1 MRFVIIE
8 ETKNRWE
15 RRTPL
20 TPSHVARLVRDHGLD
35 VAVVGSELRIFPD
48 ADYRGAGAAVGSS
61 VAGGQVVLGIKEPPL
76 EQVGPGQLYMVFSH
90 TIKGQDY
97 NMPLLGR
104 FLDQGASLVDYER
117 IVDDEGRRLI
127 AFGRFA
133 GIAGCVDTVWSL
145 ARRLDALGI
154 AHPLADA
161 RPTHEY
167 ATTARAWDAMN
178 ALGSQIRERG
188 FDPAMAPVTIGV
200 IGCGN
205 VGQGAGEVLDRLGAV
220 RVAPAELGSLDP
232 DPRVLY
238 RVDLVEQDLYERH
251 DGGPFALQDYY
262 DRPGEFRCVADGF
275 LDHLTALVNTA
286 YWAPPYP
293 RAVTRESLRRFADS
307 RSRML
312 VIGDIA
318 CDVQG
323 SVEGTVRCTDLDQ
336 PTFVYDPVS
345 GASPDG
351 FEGRGAVVMSVD
363 NLPCELSAEASSTF
377 GEILSGLLP
386 GLAAADL
393 SADLDDARLP
403 PELRRAVIAWRG
415 ELTPDYA
422 YLREPLERVTGR

>member
-20 TPSHVARLVRDHGLD
+20 TPSHVERLVRDHGLD
-35 VAVVGSELRIFPD
+35 VAVVGSQLRIFPD
-48 ADYRGAGAAVGSS
+48 ADYREAGADVESS
-61 VAGGQVVLGIKEPPL
+61 VGGGQVVLGIKEPPL
-76 EQVGPGQLYMVFSH
+76 DQVGPGQLFLVFSH

-97 NMPLLGR
+97 NMPLLRR
-104 FLDQGASLVDYER
+104 FLDQGASLIDYER
-117 IVDDEGRRLI
+117 IVDDGGRRLI

-133 GIAGCVDTVWSL
+133 GIAGCIDTVWAL
-145 ARRLDALGI
+145 ARRLDELGI
-154 AHPLADA
+154 RHPLTDA

-167 ATTARAWDAMN
+167 ATTERAWEAMR
-178 ALGSQIRERG
+178 ALGGQIRGRG
-188 FDPAMAPVTIGV
+188 FDAAMAPVVIGV

-205 VGQGAGEVLDRLGAV
+205 VGQGAGEVLDQLGAV
-220 RVAPAELGSLDP
+220 RVAPADLGSLEP
-232 DPRVLY
+232 DPRALY
-238 RVDLVEQDLYERH
+238 RVDLVEKDLYERL
-251 DGGPFALQDYY
+251 DGGPFVLQDYY
-262 DRPGEFRCVADGF
+262 DHPADHRCMAGGF

-293 RAVTRESLRRFADS
+293 RAVTRESLCRFADS

-318 CDVQG
+318 CDVEG

-336 PTFVYDPVS
+336 PTFVYDPDS

-351 FEGRGAVVMSVD
+351 FEGRGTVVMSVD

-377 GEILSGLLP
+377 GEILTGLLP

-393 SADLDDARLP
+393 GAGLDAARLP
-403 PELRRAVIAWRG
+403 PELQRAVIAWRG